1 MDDVG
6 VNAGIVEEVVV
17 SSRFK
22 SVEDALSLSLPSS
35 VSVEDE
41 VEIPG
46 LESSIVDVAAGVDV
60 ATGVVEV
67 LSLAMISVEVG
78 VEVAP
83 ARSGVDDAGVDDG
96 TSRSV
101 SDATVV
107 LDVEE
112 EICVTLSSAVE
123 LVAEEVDTAV
133 DEVTPS
139 SKPRLVEDASSLP
152 SPSVDVEV
160 AIEDVD
166 TEESVSNVA
175 TGVVE
180 VLSLA
185 MISVE
190 VGVEV
195 AAARSGVD
203 DAGVD
208 DGTSRSVSDA
218 TVVLDV
224 EEEICEILSSAD
236 ARRSG
241 PLKSDRK
248 KITET
253 IIARRRTLEDVIF
266 P

>member
-6 VNAGIVEEVVV
+6 VIAGIVEEVVV

-46 LESSIVDVAAGVDV
+46 LESSIVDVAVGVYV

-78 VEVAP
+78 VEVTA
-83 ARSGVDDAGVDDG
+83 ARSGVDVAGVDDG

-112 EICVTLSSAVE
+112 EF
-123 LVAEEVDTAV
+123 
-133 DEVTPS
+133 
-139 SKPRLVEDASSLP
+139 
-152 SPSVDVEV
+152 
-160 AIEDVD
+160 
-166 TEESVSNVA
+166 
-175 TGVVE
+175 
-180 VLSLA
+180 
-185 MISVE
+185 
-190 VGVEV
+190 
-195 AAARSGVD
+195 
-203 DAGVD
+203 
-208 DGTSRSVSDA
+208 
-218 TVVLDV
+218 
-224 EEEICEILSSAD
+224 CEILSSAD

-253 IIARRRTLEDVIF
+253 IIARRRALEDVIF